1 MDVLTKLRNTV
12 SNTITNTV
20 HNTAYGLSQLSSV
33 LPGNPVT
40 REFEVI
46 AHIASA
52 GPGLLWK
59 VYSGY
64 KKSTKQE
71 AAIFLFEKRIL
82 ERWSSKTDREL
93 VLETLKR
100 GIMQLTKLRHPQIL
114 TVQHP
119 LEESRDSLAFATEP
133 VFASLA
139 NALGNLENVPQPLP
153 TNLRN
158 YKLLDIEIRY
168 GLLQLGEGLA
178 FLHGD
183 VKLLHQNL
191 CPESIV
197 INSHG
202 VWKIF
207 GFDFC
212 ALNQSTDSKQV
223 NYIK

>member
-1 MDVLTKLRNTV
+1 MEVLNKLRNTV
-12 SNTITNTV
+12 SNTISNTV
-20 HNTAYGLSQLSSV
+20 NSTAYGLSQLSNV

-40 REFEVI
+40 REFEVT

-64 KKSTKQE
+64 KKSTKQP
-71 AAIFLFEKRIL
+71 AAVFVFEKRL
-82 ERWSSKTDREL
+82 LDRWSSKLERETI
-93 VLETLKR
+93 LEALKR
-100 GIMQLTKLRHPQIL
+100 GVTQLTKLRHPQIL

-139 NALGNLENVPQPLP
+139 NVLGNIENVSQPVPKDLKD
-153 TNLRN
+153 
-158 YKLLDIEIRY
+158 YKLLDVEIKY
-168 GLLQLGEGLA
+168 GLLQLGEGFT
-178 FLHGD
+178 FLHTD
-183 VKLLHQNL
+183 VKLLHRNL

-197 INSHG
+197 VNKNG
-202 VWKIF
+202 AWKIF

-212 ALNQSTDSKQV
+212 ALNQSPNDKEV
-223 NYIK
+223 FL